1 MRKLLARPFL
11 ILLGVS
17 PLAVPASAQMMGSR
31 DTTSGP
37 TVASTG
43 FSFGVQALDV
53 DAFNASLAASGFPG
67 MRSTAFSTGFGTAIR
82 FGAWDLSFAGSA
94 VRGSRDDGAA
104 WRTESNGNALMVGV
118 GYAAF
123 AKGRWRVVPMVGAGL
138 TRIRYH
144 VEEVRG
150 GTLDSA
156 LADPLRG
163 VDLEGQTGAWHAGVG
178 VEYRL
183 GSKPRQRLG
192 ITGRVGYARPW
203 GSTDW
208 RADHNDLSA
217 GPRAAYG
224 GIYARVGMSFGM
236 PRRRDA
242 LIPSLVSVI
251 PWLARKG

>member
-1 MRKLLARPFL
+1 MKSARLFAIVALLSLSTTA
-11 ILLGVS
+11 
-17 PLAVPASAQMMGSR
+17 ASAQMMGSR
-31 DTTSGP
+31 DTATGP

-43 FSFGVQALDV
+43 FSFGVQVLDV
-53 DAFNASLAASGFPG
+53 DRFNAALAANGFPG
-67 MRSTAFSTGFGTAIR
+67 MHHVNFSTGFGTALR
-82 FGAWDLSFAGSA
+82 FGRWDVSFAGSA
-94 VRGSRDDGAA
+94 VMNSRDDGAS

-118 GYAAF
+118 GFLAF
-123 AKGRWRVVPMVGAGL
+123 RAGRWRVVPTLGAGL

-144 VEEVRG
+144 VEQVRG

-163 VDLEGQTGAWHAGVG
+163 VDLEGQTGLWHAGVG

-183 GSKPRQRLG
+183 GTKPRQRSSL
-192 ITGRVGYARPW
+192 TARVGWSSPW
-203 GSTDW
+203 SSTDW
-208 RADHNDLSA
+208 RGDHNDLSG

-224 GIYARVGMSFGM
+224 GLYARVGMSFGM

-251 PWLARKG
+251 PWVARRG